1 MEIRKAAAE
10 AERKLKQIAEKKEMS
25 DSLIRGMSTALN
37 LQYSPNV
44 HFQKV
49 NRRNKRRVGVFQVYT
64 IPISQQFL
72 LCQKAKSGYRD
83 RGDR

>member
-1 MEIRKAAAE
+1 MHGNK
-10 AERKLKQIAEKKEMS
+10 KGGGGGGKKGQLLKQIAEKKEMS
-25 DSLIRGMSTALN
+25 DSLIKGMSTALN

-49 NRRNKRRVGVFQVYT
+49 NGRNKRRAGVFQVYT

-72 LCQKAKSGYRD
+72 LSGSKERVQ
-83 RGDR
+83 